1 MRHNFERPTRLDLQ
15 CLQAAAEII
24 AVRHVEGDDVLT
36 ELSSTRPVEGLRASI
51 EPSTPETVKAECLKV
66 RTMAKEAQRS
76 SYEPVAGA
84 KPPLQRRDGSIYD
97 LDSWRVV
104 YRQLVL
110 MIDDAFKTIKA
121 DKIE

>member
-1 MRHNFERPTRLDLQ
+1 MPTRLDLQ
-15 CLQAAAEII
+15 CLRAANEIV
-24 AVRHVEGDDVLT
+24 AVRRVEGDDVLT
-36 ELSSTRPVEGLRASI
+36 ELSSTRPVDGVRASI
-51 EPSTPETVKAECLKV
+51 APSTPETVKAECLKI
-66 RTMAKEAQRS
+66 RTMAKEAQRGS
-76 SYEPVAGA
+76 CERLDGA